1 MDLFN
6 RREFINRSAII
17 AAAAAAGAS
26 ARADDKPAAAATKAQ
41 GDKLRVAVVG
51 VRGRGMSHVGGFA
64 GKNNCE
70 ITTVCDCDEAVI
82 GKAMKEIE
90 GKQGKAPKYEK
101 DIRKVI
107 ENKDI
112 DVVSIATP
120 NHWHALMAVWAMEA
134 GKDVYCEKPA
144 THNVHEGAIMTAAA
158 RKFKRICQVGT
169 QSRSNPGMRQ
179 SIEYV
184 RSGKLGKVD
193 LAIGL
198 CYKPRG
204 SIGQAGG
211 EQKPPATM
219 DYDLWCG
226 PAPLTMPH
234 RNTKGNGTVHYDWHW
249 IWDFGNGDLGNQG
262 VHEMDKARW
271 GLGKTTMPNSVF
283 SLGGRFGYVDD
294 GQTANTQLCVF
305 DYTDAKM
312 VFEVR
317 GLTTDGYKGAKVGNI
332 WVGTEGYVVC
342 PSYNTGVVYDK
353 AGKEVAKFSGGGDQN
368 HFDNFVKAVRSRK
381 REDLN
386 CDVAEGHLSAS
397 LCHLANISYR
407 LGAEQ
412 AIGKAA
418 EISDDKNVNDF
429 AAAMV
434 AHLKANKVDTDGAKG
449 RFGPLLVVDTKTET
463 FQSRDPELAKKAN
476 AMLFREYRKGFELKE
491 IA

>member
-1 MDLFN
+1 MDVFS
-6 RREFINRSAII
+6 RREFLNRSAIL
-17 AAAAAAGAS
+17 AAAAAAAPAGT
-26 ARADDKPAAAATKAQ
+26 ADDKPAPAKANRE
-41 GDKLRVAVVG
+41 DKLRVAVVG
-51 VRGRGMSHVGGFA
+51 VRSRGMSHVGGFL

-82 GKAMKEIE
+82 GKAMTQIE

-112 DVVSIATP
+112 DIVSIATP

-134 GKDVYCEKPA
+134 GKDVYVEKPA

-169 QSRSNPGMRQ
+169 QSRSNPGMREAIAFVQ
-179 SIEYV
+179 G
-184 RSGKLGKVD
+184 GKIGKVD

-204 SIGQAGG
+204 SIGKVAG

-226 PAPLTMPH
+226 PAPLKIPH
-234 RNTKGNGTVHYDWHW
+234 RKTGYGTVHYDWHW

-271 GLGKTTMPNSVF
+271 GLAKTTMPRTALSF
-283 SLGGRFGYVDD
+283 GGRFGYEDD
-294 GQTANTQLCVF
+294 GETANTQLCLF
-305 DYTDAKM
+305 DYGDAKM

-317 GLTTDGYKGAKVGNI
+317 GLTTDAYKGAKVGNI

-342 PSYNTGVVYDK
+342 PSYAGGTAYDPK
-353 AGKEVAKFSGGGDQN
+353 GKEIGKFSGGNDQF

-381 REDLN
+381 HEDLN
-386 CDVAEGHLSAS
+386 CDIAEGHLSAA

-407 LGAEQ
+407 IGFTAPLAALAGDDCPKDLKPYAE
-412 AIGKAA
+412 G
-418 EISDDKNVNDF
+418 
-429 AAAMV
+429 ML
-434 AHLKANKVDTDGAKG
+434 AHLKANKVDEKTTAK
-449 RFGPLLVVDTKTET
+449 FGHVLTIDPKTERFVSPNKT
-463 FQSRDPELAKKAN
+463 LAEVAN
-476 AMLFREYRKGFELKE
+476 RLLFREYRKGFELKDHT
-491 IA
+491 A